1 VRREARRPW
10 AIFSHPFGV
19 KTGLRL
25 RESMAMTTTPTPSR
39 AVVTSVE
46 ALSVA
51 RADAQAVYH
60 DLDALYRID
69 IQLMP
74 DGWHVDFEFKDDS
87 ANSGG
92 PHYIIDSNSGTIRTK
107 RYEQ

>member
-1 VRREARRPW
+1 MSGLILLP
-10 AIFSHPFGV
+10 PT
-19 KTGLRL
+19 TG
-25 RESMAMTTTPTPSR
+25 AGI
-39 AVVTSVE
+39 TSVE

-51 RADAQAVYH
+51 RADAQTVYR

-74 DGWHVDFEFKDDS
+74 DGWHIDFEFKDDA

-92 PHYIIDSNSGTIRTK
+92 PHYVIDATSGTIRTK

>member
-1 VRREARRPW
+1 MMMRAATLP
-10 AIFSHPFGV
+10 PP
-19 KTGLRL
+19 
-25 RESMAMTTTPTPSR
+25 TTR
-39 AVVTSVE
+39 AVITSVD
-46 ALSVA
+46 ALAVA
-51 RADAQAVYH
+51 RADAQTVYR

-74 DGWHVDFEFKDDS
+74 DGWHVDFEFKDDA

-92 PHYIIDSNSGTIRTK
+92 PHYVIDATNGTIRTK